1 VAVRFVLVD
10 RVVTYP
16 TAQFKRWEHLLGDHE
31 TFVIRTDRE
40 EVVIEGRDLTPIR
53 TALDLGRLCELRL
66 NYSAKVGA
74 RPGPQI
80 RRITIEAT

>member
-1 VAVRFVLVD
+1 MVVRFVLAD

-16 TAQFKRWEHLLGDHE
+16 AAQLKRWEHLLGDQE
-31 TFVIRTDRE
+31 TLVIRTDRD

-53 TALDLGRLCELRL
+53 TALDIGRLCELRL

-80 RRITIEAT
+80 RRITIEGA